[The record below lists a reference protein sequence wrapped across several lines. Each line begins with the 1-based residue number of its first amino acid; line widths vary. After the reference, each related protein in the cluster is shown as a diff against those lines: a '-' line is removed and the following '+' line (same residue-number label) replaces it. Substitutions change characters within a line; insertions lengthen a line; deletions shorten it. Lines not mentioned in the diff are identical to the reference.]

1 MRIANP
7 TARIGEELATNYLKK
22 LGYKIIERNFRR
34 GYGEIDIIAI
44 DHGTLVFIEVK
55 TSNSSFLDSPFEHI
69 NYFKL
74 KTLTRGAY
82 FYKSIHPEL
91 PEALRIDAVSV
102 IINNENKPAKIELI
116 KNISKMGKD

>member
-1 MRIANP
+1 MKIANP
-7 TARIGEELATNYLKK
+7 TARIGEELATNFLKK
-22 LGYKIIERNFRR
+22 QGYKILERNFRK

-55 TSNSSFLDSPFEHI
+55 TSSSNFLNTPLEHI

-91 PEALRIDAVSV
+91 PVPLRIDAVSV
-102 IINNENKPAKIELI
+102 VLDKNTKNSKIELV
-116 KNISKMGKD
+116 KNISLFGD